1 MNQKTSRYLSAF
13 ALAVSATAALA
24 QTAPEG
30 TVERSAVRTWVITV
44 DGKDYEARP
53 LTPTFSGSSGLFHL
67 PSAYTMAKGKTGFSL
82 FRYNLDR
89 NPKDLD
95 AATHGV
101 NLSYGVSN
109 KVEIFGSFGIQ
120 RNDVDKVTEPGF
132 VNDFPRAGRQTTSP
146 GWQTGAGDAVLGLK
160 FKLLDDY
167 AGDGVGLAIRPTIK
181 LPTASF
187 DDGLGTGKV
196 SFGADVILSK
206 SLNSQAEIHG
216 MVGYKVNS
224 DPDGFDLANAFR
236 WGAGVSL
243 PVYRKFQLQ
252 AEVTGTNYSDAD
264 FKQINPVDFVVG
276 PVVYFGKGFFV
287 RPAYSRNFKFSNGAN
302 TATYK
307 SSSGMNLSI
316 GYAAAAAGRAIYV
329 PPPPPP
335 PPPPAPPV
343 ARVENRPPTVS
354 LDADKTNAITCDTV
368 RFRANAS
375 DPDGDT
381 LTYAWTTSAGRT
393 VGEGANVTLEPGCL
407 PAGTDVTVTVTV
419 NDGHDHSASASRHV
433 MIEAKPK
440 PQTITRS
447 VGPFPTVRVGGG
459 TRLNN
464 VDKSVLD
471 EMAERLRQDPGS
483 RLLIVGHAEKGE
495 PNPAVLSRKRAEA
508 VKAYIVKERG
518 IDASRIITR
527 GAGAGGGRR
536 AELTF
541 VPDGADMP
549 M

>member
-1 MNQKTSRYLSAF
+1 MKDNKLRYLSAL
-13 ALAVSATAALA
+13 ALAISASSGFA
-24 QTAPEG
+24 QSAPEG
-30 TVERSAVRTWVITV
+30 TVEKKDVKTWVVTI
-44 DGKDYEARP
+44 DGKEYEARP
-53 LTPTFSGSSGLFHL
+53 MTTTFSGSSGLFFL
-67 PSAYTMAKGKTGFSL
+67 PSAYTVAKGQTSFSL
-82 FRYNLDR
+82 YRNNLDR

-95 AATHGV
+95 ASTIG
-101 NLSYGVSN
+101 LSLGYGIS
-109 KVEIFGSFGIQ
+109 KKAEIFATFGVQ
-120 RNDVDKVTEPGF
+120 RNDVDKLTQPGY

-146 GWQTGAGDAVLGLK
+146 GWQSGAADAIVGLK
-160 FKLLDDY
+160 YKILDDY

-187 DDGLGTGKV
+187 DDGLGTGKFSGGV
-196 SFGADVILSK
+196 DLILSK
-206 SLNSQAEIHG
+206 TMNRKAELHG
-216 MVGYKVNS
+216 MIGYQVNA
-224 DPDGFDLANAFR
+224 DPDGFNIGNAFR
-236 WGAGVSL
+236 WGVGFNAPLYSRV
-243 PVYRKFQLQ
+243 QLQ
-252 AEVTGTNYSDAD
+252 AEVTGANYSTGD
-264 FKQINPVDFVVG
+264 FKQINPVDFVIG
-276 PVVYFGKGFFV
+276 PAFFLGKGIFI
-287 RPAYSRNFKFSNGAN
+287 RPAYSRNLHFNSTGKGPS
-302 TATYK
+302 TATL
-307 SSSGMNLSI
+307 SGKILSI
-316 GYAAAAAGRAIYV
+316 GYAPGNAGRSIYV

-335 PPPPAPPV
+335 PAPPAPPK
-343 ARVENRPPTVS
+343 VENRPPTVS
-354 LDADKTNAITCDTV
+354 LDADKTNAISCDTV

-375 DPDGDT
+375 DPDGDN
-381 LTYAWTTSAGRT
+381 LTYAWTTSAGKT
-393 VGEGANVTLEPGCL
+393 VGEGASVTLDPGCL

-440 PQTITRS
+440 PQTVTRS

-464 VDKSVLD
+464 IDKSVLD
-471 EMAERLRQDPGS
+471 DMAQRLRADPGS
-483 RLLIVGHAEKGE
+483 RLLVVGHAEKGE
-495 PNPAVLSRKRAEA
+495 KNADVLSRKRAEA

>member
-1 MNQKTSRYLSAF
+1 MNYKILCYLSAA
-13 ALAVSATAALA
+13 ALAASATTGRA

-30 TVERSAVRTWVITV
+30 TVERSAVKTWIMNV
-44 DGKDYEARP
+44 DGKEYEARP
-53 LTPTFSGSSGLFHL
+53 LTPSFSGSSGLFHL
-67 PSAYTMAKGKTGFSL
+67 PSAYTVAKGKTGFSL
-82 FRYNLDR
+82 YRMNLDR

-95 AATHGV
+95 ASTHGL

-109 KVEIFGSFGIQ
+109 KVEVFGTFGLQ
-120 RNDVDKVTEPGF
+120 RNDVDRLIEPGF
-132 VNDFPRAGRQTTSP
+132 VNDFPRAGRQATSP
-146 GWQTGAGDAVLGLK
+146 GWQTGAGDAIVGVK
-160 FKLLDDY
+160 FKMLDDY
-167 AGDGVGLAIRPTIK
+167 GKDPVGLAIRPFVK

-196 SFGADVILSK
+196 SFGADLILSK

-224 DPDGFDLANAFR
+224 DPAGFDLANAFR
-236 WGAGVSL
+236 WGAGLSF
-243 PVYRKFQLQ
+243 PVYRKFQMQ
-252 AEVTGTNYSDAD
+252 AEVTGSNYSNAD

-276 PVVYFGKGFFV
+276 PVVYFSKGFFI
-287 RPAYSRNFKFSNGAN
+287 RPAYSRNFNFKGVS

-316 GYAAAAAGRAIYV
+316 GFAGAAAGRAIYV

-335 PPPPAPPV
+335 PAPPAPPV

-354 LDADKTNAITCDTV
+354 LDADKTNAMTCDTV

-433 MIEAKPK
+433 LIEAKPK
-440 PQTITRS
+440 PQTVTRS
-447 VGPFPTVRVGGG
+447 VGPFPSVRVGGG

-464 VDKSVLD
+464 IDKSVLD
-471 EMAERLRQDPGS
+471 DMATRLRQDPGS
-483 RLLIVGHAEKGE
+483 RLLVVGHAEKGE
-495 PNPAVLSRKRAEA
+495 PKPDVLSRKRAEA

>member
-1 MNQKTSRYLSAF
+1 MNNKTLRYLG
-13 ALAVSATAALA
+13 ALALATFATTGFA

-30 TVERSAVRTWVITV
+30 TVERSDVRTWVITV
-44 DGKDYEARP
+44 DGKEYEARP
-53 LTPTFSGSSGLFHL
+53 LTPSFAGNSGLFHL
-67 PSAYTMAKGKTGFSL
+67 PSAYTLAKGKTGFSL
-82 FRYNLDR
+82 FRMNLDR

-95 AATHGV
+95 ASTHGV
-101 NLSYGVSN
+101 NLSYGVSD
-109 KVEIFGSFGIQ
+109 KFEIFGSFGLQ
-120 RNDVDKVTEPGF
+120 RNDVDKLTEPGF
-132 VNDFPRAGRQTTSP
+132 VNDFPRAGRQSTSP
-146 GWQTGAGDAVLGLK
+146 GWQTGAGDAIVGVK

-167 AGDGVGLAIRPTIK
+167 NGDGVGLAIRPSIK

-206 SLNSQAEIHG
+206 SLNNQAEIHG

-224 DPDGFDLANAFR
+224 DPDGFDLGNAFR
-236 WGAGVSL
+236 WGAGLTV
-243 PVYRKFQLQ
+243 PVYRKFQMQ
-252 AEVTGTNYSDAD
+252 AEVTGTNYSDAA
-264 FKQINPVDFVVG
+264 FKQINPVDFVIG
-276 PVVYFGKGFFV
+276 PVFYFSKGFFI
-287 RPAYSRNFKFSNGAN
+287 RPAYSRNFKFEGTNAG
-302 TATYK
+302 YK
-307 SSSGMNLSI
+307 SSSGMNLSM
-316 GYAAAAAGRAIYV
+316 GFAGASAGRSIYV

-335 PPPPAPPV
+335 PAPPAPP
-343 ARVENRPPTVS
+343 RVENRPPTVS

-381 LTYAWTTSAGRT
+381 LTYSWKTSAGRT

-407 PAGTDVTVTVTV
+407 PAGTEVTVTVTV
-419 NDGHDHSASASRHV
+419 DDGHGHQASATRRV

-440 PQTITRS
+440 PQTVTRS

-464 VDKSVLD
+464 IDKSVLD
-471 EMAERLRQDPGS
+471 DMATRMRQDPGS
-483 RLLIVGHAEKGE
+483 RLLIVGHAEQGE
-495 PNPAVLSRKRAEA
+495 RNADVLSRKRAEA
-508 VKAYIVKERG
+508 VREYMVKERG
-518 IDASRIITR
+518 IDASRIVTR

>member
-1 MNQKTSRYLSAF
+1 MNKKTWRYLGAV
-13 ALAVSATAALA
+13 ALAVSATSAFA
-24 QTAPEG
+24 QGAPEG
-30 TVERSAVRTWVITV
+30 TVERSNVRTWVISV

-53 LTPTFSGSSGLFHL
+53 LTPSFSGSSGLFHL
-67 PSAYTMAKGKTGFSL
+67 PSAYTLAKGKTGFSL
-82 FRYNLDR
+82 YRMNLDR

-95 AATHGV
+95 ATTIGL
-101 NLSYGVSN
+101 NLAYGVSDRF
-109 KVEIFGSFGIQ
+109 EIFGTFGLQ
-120 RNDVDKVTEPGF
+120 RNDVDKLIEPGF
-132 VNDFPRAGRQTTSP
+132 VNDFPRAGRQSTSP
-146 GWQTGAGDAVLGLK
+146 GWQTGASDALVGFK

-167 AGDGVGLAIRPTIK
+167 GKDPVGLAIRPIVK

-196 SFGADVILSK
+196 SFGADLILSK
-206 SLNSQAEIHG
+206 SLNSQAELHG
-216 MVGYKVNS
+216 SVGYRVNS
-224 DPDGFDLANAFR
+224 DPAGFDIGNAFR
-236 WGAGVSL
+236 WGAGFSV
-243 PVYRKFQLQ
+243 PVYRKFQFQ
-252 AEVTGTNYSDAD
+252 AEVTGAKYSDAG
-264 FKQINPVDFVVG
+264 FSQINPVDLVVG

-287 RPAYSRNFKFSNGAN
+287 RPAYSRNMKFASGTN
-302 TATYK
+302 TASYK
-307 SSSGMNLSI
+307 SYSGMNLSI
-316 GYAAAAAGRAIYV
+316 GFAGAAAGRSIYV

-335 PPPPAPPV
+335 PAPPAPPV
-343 ARVENRPPTVS
+343 VVNRPPTVS

-393 VGEGANVTLEPGCL
+393 VGEGASVTLEPGCL

-447 VGPFPTVRVGGG
+447 VGPFPSVRVGGG

-471 EMAERLRQDPGS
+471 DMATRLRQDPGS
-483 RLLIVGHAEKGE
+483 RLLIVGHAETGE
-495 PNPAVLSRKRAEA
+495 RNADVLSRKRAEA